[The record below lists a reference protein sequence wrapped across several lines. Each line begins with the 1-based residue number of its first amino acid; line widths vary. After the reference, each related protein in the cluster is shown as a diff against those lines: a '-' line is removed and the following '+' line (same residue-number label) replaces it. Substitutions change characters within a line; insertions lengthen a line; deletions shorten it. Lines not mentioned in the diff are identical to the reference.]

1 MALVLLQN
9 LTNIGLRQST
19 VFQADG
25 GVEPYVYS
33 VEAGGVG
40 GTIGSSSGT
49 YIAPSDSG
57 YDTIKVVD
65 ANLDEVTSTIL
76 VQGPLQLFCDIIQK
90 EMDLENDQVYL
101 WDQKVIIPK
110 DYRLYIAVE
119 VLSCKPFANNN
130 EFQSNGTSLSS
141 VNMQATLSVDIFSR
155 GPSARDRKEEVI
167 LALMSN
173 YAQSQ
178 QEANSFYV
186 GKLSPTFT
194 NLSNIDGAAIPYRF
208 NISVNI
214 QYFVIKSKAV
224 PYYDDFE
231 NVEVT
236 TEA

>member
-1 MALVLLQN
+1 
-9 LTNIGLRQST
+9 
-19 VFQADG
+19 
-25 GVEPYVYS
+25 
-33 VEAGGVG
+33 
-40 GTIGSSSGT
+40 
-49 YIAPSDSG
+49 
-57 YDTIKVVD
+57 
-65 ANLDEVTSTIL
+65 
-76 VQGPLQLFCDIIQK
+76 
-90 EMDLENDQVYL
+90 MDLENDQVYL